1 MVDQTVKTETIV
13 INRSEVVQTRE
24 TPYLLH
30 DGDFLR
36 LTKIPSFVAIWAH
49 SFFAGTGVFFVT
61 LIAKLID
68 HNYFSAATSVSTLEW
83 ITFVILITLVI
94 IFELINWRVP
104 SDKKKTM
111 KKIEAFYEKH
121 KQD

>member
-1 MVDQTVKTETIV
+1 MSDQTVKTETIV
-13 INRSEVVQTRE
+13 IDRREVVQTLE
-24 TPYLLH
+24 TPFLLH

-36 LTKIPSFVAIWAH
+36 LTKIPSFVTIWAH

-68 HNYFSAATSVSTLEW
+68 HKYFSATTAVSTLEW
-83 ITFVILITLVI
+83 ITFAILITLAI
-94 IFELINWRVP
+94 IFEFINWCVP

>member
-1 MVDQTVKTETIV
+1 MNDQTIKTEPIV
-13 INRSEVVQTRE
+13 INRDEVVQTRE

-49 SFFAGTGVFFVT
+49 SFFAGTGVFLVT

-68 HNYFSAATSVSTLEW
+68 HKYFGSTTSVSTLEW
-83 ITFVILITLVI
+83 ITLGILIVLAI
-94 IFELINWRVP
+94 IFELINWCVP
-104 SDKKKTM
+104 SEKRQIMTR
-111 KKIEAFYEKH
+111 IEAFFKKH
-121 KQD
+121 RIE